1 MTPSPFT
8 VYDAVVSLA
17 GSDTND
23 ALTTRLRGEFLAR
36 TGSFTSDDPWFE
48 RRSRAF
54 WDDALT
60 RGGLGQHFA
69 SSLAPAEAKVA
80 RTFARAHRGLFEVRP
95 ESGTRVG
102 FRDLWSSAVFWV
114 DAFDP
119 SMNAGIFHHEGGL
132 ADARL
137 VANDEGSVAVL
148 PGAFFHP
155 DDATPSIGLVL
166 DEARARGMTTDQTLD
181 ALLSMEMRF
190 STLSRVK
197 ASYAYRLGSEVKTR
211 GA

>member
-1 MTPSPFT
+1 VTPSPFA

-17 GSDTND
+17 GSPTND
-23 ALTTRLRGEFLAR
+23 ALTADLRAAFLAR
-36 TGSFTSDDPWFE
+36 TGSFTPDDACFE
-48 RRSRAF
+48 RRTRAF

-60 RGGLGQHFA
+60 RGGLGARFA
-69 SSLAPAEAKVA
+69 AQLSEAEAKVA
-80 RTFARAHRGLFEVRP
+80 RSFSHAHRGLFEVLP
-95 ESGTRVG
+95 ESGTRVT

-137 VANDEGSVAVL
+137 VANDEGLVAVL

-155 DDATPSIGLVL
+155 DDATPSIALVL
-166 DEARARGMTTDQTLD
+166 DEARARGMGSDATLD
-181 ALLSMEMRF
+181 ALLAMEMRF

-197 ASYAYRLGSEVKTR
+197 ASYAYRLPPPPKPPGS
-211 GA
+211 